1 MKKKK
6 VAMSPADKDA
16 IKLKFKRWKTL
27 CCAYNARNP
36 DEILYYA
43 DDAISFLTKNPL
55 EGKVAIHE
63 SIKKICNIPKSSEN
77 IVRDQRSSYF
87 K

>member
-1 MKKKK
+1 LTRKFVGVFCAPFQYAPPTAAFIMSSLIACNEKKE

-43 DDAISFLTKNPL
+43 DDAISSSNEK
-55 EGKVAIHE
+55 IH
-63 SIKKICNIPKSSEN
+63 
-77 IVRDQRSSYF
+77 
-87 K
+87 